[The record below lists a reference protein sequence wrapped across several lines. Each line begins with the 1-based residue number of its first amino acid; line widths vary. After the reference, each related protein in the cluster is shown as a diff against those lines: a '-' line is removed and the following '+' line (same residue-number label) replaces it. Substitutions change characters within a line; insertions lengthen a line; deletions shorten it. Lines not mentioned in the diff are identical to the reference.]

1 MPTVNLSSF
10 AGAGSQFFVCLTREQ
25 CQHLDN
31 QYTAFGQVT
40 NGMDVVEKIAASQVD
55 ARSGL
60 PLKPIQM
67 SRVIATGAK

>member
-1 MPTVNLSSF
+1 
-10 AGAGSQFFVCLTREQ
+10 
-25 CQHLDN
+25 LDN

-67 SRVIATGAK
+67 SRVSATGAK